1 VALSFGLGAKLYNVS
16 AQNLSSLIS
25 VNNGNGEIVDEA
37 LTGAVYKVLSPAS
50 DQEMQ
55 RYVDVN
61 LSSFNLY
68 DPTEYFKLRI
78 YNYGEKIT
86 LQVQVSNVDSPAT
99 FRAFKQDFSNERKD
113 FMITLQPGWNTV
125 EMNVWGMVGKID
137 DGNYING
144 RYGKIHTLRLIADA
158 EIELT
163 LGIANLILEA

>member
-1 VALSFGLGAKLYNVS
+1 MSIYL
-16 AQNLSSLIS
+16 
-25 VNNGNGEIVDEA
+25 
-37 LTGAVYKVLSPAS
+37 P
-50 DQEMQ
+50 
-55 RYVDVN
+55 
-61 LSSFNLY
+61 NLY

-144 RYGKIHTLRLIADA
+144 RYGNIHTLRLIVDA
-158 EIELT
+158 ESELA
-163 LGIANLILEA
+163 LGISKLILEV